1 MSVSLRLSR
10 GGSKKRPFFRI
21 VAADIRAPRDGR
33 YIERLGTY
41 NPMRE
46 QSDPERVSL
55 NLERVKYWL
64 SVGAKPTDRVIGFLA
79 KEGLLKKP
87 PTPKQL
93 ERHKIREQ
101 KLMKE
106 LYESDFYEIT
116 WDKKCV

>member
-1 MSVSLRLSR
+1 MAQTETYKATVK
-10 GGSKKRPFFRI
+10 GVK
-21 VAADIRAPRDGR
+21 DIHD
-33 YIERLGTY
+33 EE
-41 NPMRE
+41 NP
-46 QSDPERVSL
+46 
-55 NLERVKYWL
+55 VKYWL

-93 ERHKIREQ
+93 ERLKIREQ

-106 LYESDFYEIT
+106 LYESDFHEIT